1 MQSMTGYGRARAC
14 RDGREITI
22 ELKTVNHRFL
32 DLSFRI
38 PKNLAFLEDPL
49 RSRINASGLRRGH
62 VDVFVTYANTR
73 TDARE
78 VRLDGALLEAFSQA
92 LADAQVALKPYGRM
106 MSAAEVLTL
115 SGALSIAQAEED
127 AEAVTELAAEAFDA
141 ALDKLMDMRAQEGE
155 HLGADLLGNLEELSA
170 LVRSITDRAPEVPR
184 EYRQRLMARLEEWQ
198 VNADPQRVAQEVA
211 LMADHCA
218 IDEELSRLQS
228 HIAQFRSSVE
238 NGTEVGRKLD
248 FLLQEMNREIN
259 TIGSKASDAEISGCV
274 VNAKC
279 VVEKLREQVQ
289 NVV

>member
-106 MSAAEVLTL
+106 MSAGEVLTL

-141 ALDKLMDMRAQEGE
+141 ALDKLMDMRALEGE

-170 LVRSITDRAPEVPR
+170 LVRGIAARAPEVPR
-184 EYRQRLMARLEEWQ
+184 EYRQRLMTRLEEWQ

-259 TIGSKASDAEISGCV
+259 TIGSKASDAEISECV

>member
-1 MQSMTGYGRARAC
+1 MQSMTGYGRARSC

-141 ALDKLMDMRAQEGE
+141 ALDKLIDMRALEGE

-170 LVRSITDRAPEVPR
+170 LVRGITDRAPEVPR
-184 EYRQRLMARLEEWQ
+184 EYRQRLMTRLEEWQ

>member
-141 ALDKLMDMRAQEGE
+141 ALDKLMDMRTQEGE

-170 LVRSITDRAPEVPR
+170 LVRGIADRAPEVPR
-184 EYRQRLMARLEEWQ
+184 EYRQRLMTRLEEWQ

>member
-141 ALDKLMDMRAQEGE
+141 ALDKLMDMRTQEGE

-170 LVRSITDRAPEVPR
+170 LVRGIADRAPEVPR

>member
-32 DLSFRI
+32 DLSFRM

-141 ALDKLMDMRAQEGE
+141 ALDKLMDMRALEGE
-155 HLGADLLGNLEELSA
+155 HLGTDLLGNLEELSA
-170 LVRSITDRAPEVPR
+170 LVRGIADRAPEVPR
-184 EYRQRLMARLEEWQ
+184 EYRQRLMTRLEEWQ

-218 IDEELSRLQS
+218 IDEELSRLAVS
-228 HIAQFRSSVE
+228 YTHLTLPTNSLV
-238 NGTEVGRKLD
+238 
-248 FLLQEMNREIN
+248 
-259 TIGSKASDAEISGCV
+259 
-274 VNAKC
+274 
-279 VVEKLREQVQ
+279 
-289 NVV
+289 